1 MAEQARRD
9 LDLPEAL
16 ISEIRKR
23 SNRTETSRFP
33 YKLWK
38 LLSWAGHDRTR
49 GELCGCGWLSEN
61 EFFISKS
68 KLCEVL
74 NIKLNTLN
82 VNLKT
87 LGFEQSKSR
96 IGDKTFW
103 KNPAFSAS
111 STENFQRV
119 RNSRCK
125 PESLINLS
133 TQAVYMPV
141 LEPLQL
147 YMMSTADTNLFK
159 KNVVELWEMLV
170 GSKLV
175 FAVAMADFIN
185 MLWRQL
191 CMQAHGNEVHS
202 LIQHVFVVTKVG
214 VINIFDFAL
223 FLARFGP
230 FNSIQDKLLQ
240 FQEIIRRIQAIN
252 SSIMFQTS
260 MSEYFSLTFHNCF
273 RFQIPTTGEY
283 HCYNLP
289 LVETQAQFLVDEDGA
304 MYGSWRQM
312 LAQNVFLSQNH
323 MQ

>member
-1 MAEQARRD
+1 MAEQARLD

-38 LLSWAGHDRTR
+38 LLSWAGRDITR
-49 GELCGCGWLSEN
+49 GERCGCGWISEN

-68 KLCEVL
+68 RLCEVL

-96 IGDKTFW
+96 HGDKTFW

-133 TQAVYMPV
+133 IKAVYMPV

-147 YMMSTADTNLFK
+147 YMMSTSDANLFK
-159 KNVVELWEMLV
+159 KSVVDWWEILV

-175 FAVAMADFIN
+175 FAVAMTDFIN
-185 MLWRQL
+185 MLSRKL
-191 CMQAHGNEVHS
+191 CVQAHGSEVHN
-202 LIQHVFVVTKVG
+202 LIQQVFVVKTVG
-214 VINIFDFAL
+214 VIDIFDFAL

-240 FQEIIRRIQAIN
+240 FQEIINQIQASN
-252 SSIMFQTS
+252 SVIMFQS
-260 MSEYFSLTFHNCF
+260 SLSESFSLTFHNCF

-289 LVETQAQFLVDEDGA
+289 LVDKQAQFLVDEDGA
-304 MYGSWRQM
+304 MYRSWRHM
-312 LAQNVFLSQNH
+312 LEQNKFLSQNH